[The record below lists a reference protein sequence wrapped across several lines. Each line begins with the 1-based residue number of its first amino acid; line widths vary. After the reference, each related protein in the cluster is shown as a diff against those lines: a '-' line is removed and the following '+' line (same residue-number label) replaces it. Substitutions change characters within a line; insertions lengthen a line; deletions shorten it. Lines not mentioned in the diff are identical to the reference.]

1 MDNHN
6 TGKHR
11 MTRDEFI
18 AYRRSVPRPP
28 RLERQ
33 TVEAGGITFA
43 VFTTPRVPGA
53 TPLVCIN
60 GGLLYGHQ
68 MLWPALSP
76 MAAGRQLVFYDQRG
90 RGDSAAPSTINGATI
105 EHDAGDLGA
114 IRRAL
119 GIEQWDVLGHSWGGG
134 VALLGAERDQKG
146 TRRVVTVDAVG
157 ATGEWMAELE
167 TRALGRLGP
176 AERAVLA
183 RFSPALLA
191 QPDPDVQSAYS
202 RALYPAWF
210 AQHELASF
218 FTPPRSTSATG
229 AAVAARLRGTG
240 YDWRPLIRAL
250 RRPTLVI
257 HGELDVMPVRV
268 AHDLAALL
276 PNAEIAV
283 LPGSGHMPFWEAPTA
298 FFARCES
305 FLSAP
310 P

>member
-1 MDNHN
+1 
-6 TGKHR
+6 
-11 MTRDEFI
+11 MTRDDFI

-33 TVEAGGITFA
+33 TVEAGGIAFA
-43 VFTTPRVPGA
+43 IFTTPRVPGA

-60 GGLLYGHQ
+60 GGLLYGHE

-76 MAAGRQLVFYDQRG
+76 LAEGRQLIFYDQRG
-90 RGDSAAPSTINGATI
+90 RGASAAPSNINGASI
-105 EHDAGDLGA
+105 EHDAADIAA

-119 GIEQWDVLGHSWGGG
+119 GIPRWDVLGHSWGGG
-134 VALLGAERDQKG
+134 IALLGAERDQDG

-157 ATGEWMAELE
+157 PTSAWMEELE
-167 TRALGRLGP
+167 RQALPRLGP
-176 AERAVLA
+176 AERAVLG
-183 RFSPALLA
+183 RLTPADLA

-210 AQHELASF
+210 AEPELAAF
-218 FTPPRSTSATG
+218 FSPPRSTSVTG
-229 AAVAARLRGTG
+229 ATIAARLRGGG

-250 RRPTLVI
+250 RLPTLVI
-257 HGELDVMPVRV
+257 HGELDVMPVAV
-268 AHDLAALL
+268 AHDLVALL